1 MKNYIKTDLLKELGY
16 ESICLTHQTIEI
28 DKKNL
33 ISASEE
39 FFSNDLK
46 EFYRLESQP
55 KWLQKLYLIKYKIL

>member
-16 ESICLTHQTIEI
+16 ESICFKHQTIEI